1 MIRAIDLSKR
11 YRDGHLALD
20 ALNFDVEP
28 GQIYCLLGAQGAGK
42 TTAVRLLLGMIEPTS
57 GRAEVDGYDVHRE
70 PQKAKSAVCYL
81 PAAFAFYEALTVRE
95 NLRLFG
101 RLGMAEGQDFGVRD
115 ENLALREVG
124 LAERT
129 FDVLVG
135 GLGLG
140 QRQKLSVAIAIL
152 RDAPVWIMD
161 ETLRGVDPQTVVELT
176 ELIRHAREQ
185 GKALL
190 WATQDLFRVKQ
201 LADSVGILK
210 EGRQVLSY
218 TREELG
224 YQDLEQLYLDYMRGS
239 AA

>member
-11 YRDGHLALD
+11 YRDGSLALD
-20 ALNFDVEP
+20 ALNFEIEP
-28 GQIYCLLGAQGAGK
+28 GQLYCLLGAQGAGK
-42 TTAVRLLLGMIEPTS
+42 TTAVRLLLGMMEPTS
-57 GRAEVDGYDVHRE
+57 GRAEIDGHDVYRE
-70 PQKAKSAVCYL
+70 PEKAKRSVCYL
-81 PAAFAFYEALTVRE
+81 PEAFAFYEALTVRE

-101 RLGMAEGQDFGVRD
+101 RLGAAGKREFSTRE

-124 LAERT
+124 LAERM
-129 FDVLVG
+129 FDQLVN

-140 QRQKLSVAIAIL
+140 ERQKLAVAIAIL
-152 RDAPVWIMD
+152 RDAPVWILD
-161 ETLRGVDPQTVVELT
+161 ETLRGVDPQTVIELL
-176 ELIRHAREQ
+176 ELMRNAREK
-185 GKALL
+185 GKTLL

-224 YQDLEQLYLDYMRGS
+224 YQDLEQLYLDYMRGGGG
-239 AA
+239 

>member
-20 ALNFDVEP
+20 ALNFEVQP

-42 TTAVRLLLGMIEPTS
+42 TTAIRLFLGMVEPTS
-57 GRAEVDGYDVHRE
+57 GRAEIDGYDVHQEPRE
-70 PQKAKSAVCYL
+70 AKGSVCYL
-81 PAAFAFYEALTVRE
+81 PASFAFYEALTVRE

-101 RLGMAEGQDFGVRD
+101 RLGAVGGWEFAVRD

-129 FDVLVG
+129 FDQQVG
-135 GLGLG
+135 GMALGE
-140 QRQKLSVAIAIL
+140 RQKLAVAIAIL

-161 ETLRGVDPQTVVELT
+161 ETLRGVDPQNVVELI
-176 ELIRHAREQ
+176 ELVRQAREQ
-185 GKALL
+185 GKTLL

-224 YQDLEQLYLDYMRGS
+224 YQDLEQLYLDYMRGGGG
-239 AA
+239 